1 MSSIGFWE
9 IAVVVVIAL
18 LLFGP
23 KKLPDMGR
31 SLGRSITG
39 FRQGLKE
46 TQEEVKSTVAEVR
59 DAAGV
64 GEVKAAVTEVRE
76 ATGVSEIK
84 STVAE
89 IRNAGSLKDT
99 PSLKTDAT
107 GSVSEPAKTDG
118 VDPTS

>member
-1 MSSIGFWE
+1 VSSIGVWE
-9 IAVVVVIAL
+9 IVIVVVIAL
-18 LLFGP
+18 LAFGP

-46 TQEEVKSTVAEVR
+46 TKEEVKSTVTEVRDAAGVGEVKATVAEVR

-64 GEVKAAVTEVRE
+64 GEM
-76 ATGVSEIK
+76 K

-89 IRNAGSLKDT
+89 IRDTANLKDT
-99 PSLKTDAT
+99 LALKTDAA
-107 GSVSEPAKTDG
+107 GAISEPAKTDT
-118 VDPTS
+118 VK